1 MEARNQMARC
11 NLRLVVSIAK
21 NYNHRGMPLLDLIEE
36 GNLGLLK
43 AVVRFSPDQGCKFST
58 YASWWIKQ
66 TIRRALINKV
76 KSVRVPAYMVEIITR
91 WKRKAAEL
99 AQQLGREPSA
109 EEIGAALELS
119 ASKVK
124 AIRQAL
130 NAAGSTSRGTDPDSN
145 VDIEDVLGS
154 VPEREGAGGLG
165 DYDREALTHALE
177 FALTD
182 RERKIIE
189 LRYGL
194 GDEEPLTLET
204 IGERIGL
211 TRERVRQIENQALH
225 KLEVFM
231 IQKDER
237 DERERQERRRQ
248 RKEAERAGVPFR
260 PTSSALLAA
269 VQIASPKESRAR
281 KSSSAKA
288 VDVPAPSA
296 PAPYKEADPGDAP
309 SPAPS
314 APASSGSPAPE
325 AARERT
331 AQAEASA
338 KLGNAPQKPRKA
350 RPAKK
355 PAAQAPSA
363 AKRSPAPKKTRKR
376 G

>member
-91 WKRKAAEL
+91 WKRKSAEL
-99 AQQLGREPSA
+99 AQKLGREPSA

-119 ASKVK
+119 ASKIK

-145 VDIEDVLGS
+145 VDIEDVLSS

-165 DYDREALTHALE
+165 DYDREALNHALE
-177 FALTD
+177 FSLTD

-194 GDEEPLTLET
+194 GEEEPLTLET

-269 VQIASPKESRAR
+269 VQISAPKEPSAR
-281 KSSSAKA
+281 KSGSAKA
-288 VDVPAPSA
+288 VDAQAPRASGANKEAVPAAEPPPPAA
-296 PAPYKEADPGDAP
+296 PA
-309 SPAPS
+309 
-314 APASSGSPAPE
+314 APAAPAQEAAPE
-325 AARERT
+325 RAG
-331 AQAEASA
+331 QAEAPGMA
-338 KLGNAPQKPRKA
+338 KKA
-350 RPAKK
+350 RAPKR
-355 PAAQAPSA
+355 PAAKA
-363 AKRSPAPKKTRKR
+363 ARATKRSPAPKKTRKR